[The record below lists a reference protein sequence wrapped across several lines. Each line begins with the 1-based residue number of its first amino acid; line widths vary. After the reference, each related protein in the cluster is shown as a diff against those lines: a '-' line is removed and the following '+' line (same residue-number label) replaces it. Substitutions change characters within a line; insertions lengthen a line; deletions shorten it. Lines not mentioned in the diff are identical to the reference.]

1 MDDLQ
6 ESMAR
11 VNQISEANNAAP
23 KPDAESKGV
32 KFRFEFDVKMGETG
46 ASGDAE
52 EDTEGEQAQEAED
65 DADVNMSD
73 WNEDEHAPTIRSEVE
88 KAWSKLP
95 RASKQ
100 KKTPRANESARI
112 WQLVSS

>member
-1 MDDLQ
+1 
-6 ESMAR
+6 MAR
-11 VNQISEANNAAP
+11 VNEASEANNETP

-32 KFRFEFDVKMGETG
+32 TFRFGFDVEMGETG
-46 ASGDAE
+46 ALGAGAE
-52 EDTEGEQAQEAED
+52 DDTEGEQAQEAED

-73 WNEDEHAPTIRSEVE
+73 WNEEEHAPTIRGEVE

-100 KKTPRANESARI
+100 KTPRANGSARM

>member
-1 MDDLQ
+1 MR
-6 ESMAR
+6 SVR
-11 VNQISEANNAAP
+11 RTTRAAP

-32 KFRFEFDVKMGETG
+32 SFRFDFDKDVKMGETG
-46 ASGDAE
+46 ASGAE

-73 WNEDEHAPTIRSEVE
+73 WNEGEHAPTIRSEVE

-100 KKTPRANESARI
+100 KKHQERMDQQECG
-112 WQLVSS
+112 SS